1 MFCGAGERGDFFW
14 AFACV
19 QNASVFCNTHAAAL
33 GAAARAGERYKKGRM
48 EQLQMA
54 QGQDFER
61 WHVLRHARPLVQEG
75 ICYGRYNMPAD
86 AAATRAAA
94 QAFARHWL
102 NANRCDM
109 AVGAAAAGA
118 GAGDLQVQLWC
129 SPLQRCQQLAH
140 ALQAL
145 LADAGV
151 GVQMQTKQALAEM
164 DFGRWEGQPWQAL
177 PADEWERWMGNFAD
191 YRVGGGESTRA
202 ILQRVHGAARDTA
215 AALAAD
221 AALRIVW
228 VSHAGVICALHW
240 LQSQGRLLQE
250 QQAQQA
256 TCQSSECIPV
266 PQTASEWPQHAA
278 CGFGLWRAMT

>member
-1 MFCGAGERGDFFW
+1 M
-14 AFACV
+14 V
-19 QNASVFCNTHAAAL
+19 
-33 GAAARAGERYKKGRM
+33 GERY
-48 EQLQMA
+48 
-54 QGQDFER
+54 FER
-61 WHVLRHARPLVQEG
+61 LLYEEDAR
-75 ICYGRYNMPAD
+75 
-86 AAATRAAA
+86 
-94 QAFARHWL
+94 
-102 NANRCDM
+102 
-109 AVGAAAAGA
+109 
-118 GAGDLQVQLWC
+118 LW
-129 SPLQRCQQLAH
+129 
-140 ALQAL
+140 
-145 LADAGV
+145 
-151 GVQMQTKQALAEM
+151 QT
-164 DFGRWEGQPWQAL
+164 L

-256 TCQSSECIPV
+256 TCLAGASVPV

>member
-1 MFCGAGERGDFFW
+1 
-14 AFACV
+14 
-19 QNASVFCNTHAAAL
+19 
-33 GAAARAGERYKKGRM
+33 M
-48 EQLQMA
+48 EQLQMV

-102 NANRCDM
+102 NANRCDT
-109 AVGAAAAGA
+109 AAGGTGITGAAAAGA

-278 CGFGLWRAMT
+278 CGFGLWRAMA